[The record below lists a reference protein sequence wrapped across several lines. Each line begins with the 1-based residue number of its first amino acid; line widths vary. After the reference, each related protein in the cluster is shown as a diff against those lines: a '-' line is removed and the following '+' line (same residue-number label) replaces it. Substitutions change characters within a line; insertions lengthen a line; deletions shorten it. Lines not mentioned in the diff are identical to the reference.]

1 MSPSRIR
8 ITSIGGSGDGLPGDP
23 GDSAYQVAINNGFI
37 GTEQQWLDFLVGPA
51 GADGA
56 DGANGV
62 DGADGADGIDGAQGP
77 QGDPGPAGADGAQGP
92 KGDQGD
98 PGPAGADGTN
108 GLDGE
113 DGIGM
118 PVGGEAGQIL
128 AKDTATDY
136 DFIWIDN
143 YANWTSQLKHEVKL
157 GEAIA
162 KGQAVYVSSADGTNM
177 IVSKASNAS
186 EPTSSKTLGLLESG
200 GNTNAKVKVI
210 TEGLLAGLN
219 TNSANAGDPVWLGTG
234 GNLIYG
240 LLNKPSAPAHL
251 VFIGI
256 VTRANANNG
265 EIFVKPQNGFE
276 VRELHDAVIES
287 NGSVADNEIFAYDST
302 SGMWKNQTAA
312 EAGLQALEDT
322 GWQSV
327 SSLANGFTAPTA
339 VAYRRINGIVY
350 MRGSLFNGTANT
362 GAFTLPSGYRPSVDV
377 VVPVQ
382 KYGTP
387 NLDYITIGTNGVV
400 LPNSTAAWL
409 SSVIFP
415 VG

>member
-1 MSPSRIR
+1 MIQSTVGFTSPSI
-8 ITSIGGSGDGLPGDP
+8 GSGSGIPGND
-23 GDSAYQVAINNGFI
+23 GDSAYQVAVNNGFI
-37 GTEQQWLDFLVGPA
+37 GTEQEWLDSLVGPA

-56 DGANGV
+56 QGEP
-62 DGADGADGIDGAQGP
+62 GP
-77 QGDPGPAGADGAQGP
+77 QGEQGIQGEPGVS
-92 KGDQGD
+92 
-98 PGPAGADGTN
+98 GTTAV
-108 GLDGE
+108 LAHQ
-113 DGIGM
+113 
-118 PVGGEAGQIL
+118 VKAGEAL
-128 AKDTATDY
+128 T
-136 DFIWIDN
+136 
-143 YANWTSQLKHEVKL
+143 
-157 GEAIA
+157 

-177 IVSKASNAS
+177 IVSKASNAMES
-186 EPTSSKTLGLLESG
+186 TSSKTMGLITTNLEHNG
-200 GNTNAKVKVI
+200 QGTLI

-219 TNSANAGDPVWLGTG
+219 TNSANAGDPVWLGTN

-251 VFIGI
+251 VFIGV
-256 VTRANANNG
+256 VTRSNQNNG

-287 NGSVADNEIFAYDST
+287 NGSVADNEVFAYDST

-350 MRGSLFNGTANT
+350 MRGNLFNGTANT
-362 GAFTLPSGYRPSVDV
+362 GAFTLPPGYRPSVDV